1 MPLYYAFVETR
12 KNVFLIIVHRFGLVI
27 VKKYENKI
35 NIVVFLLLLSLLSI
49 LFTAPAPLVPFCV
62 HGKIG

>member
-35 NIVVFLLLLSLLSI
+35 NIVVFFIAFIPTINLIHRPRPSGAFLCSR
-49 LFTAPAPLVPFCV
+49 
-62 HGKIG
+62 